1 MNTEALTQCIEQ
13 FDTITV
19 FRHEHPDCDALG
31 SQWGL
36 ITYLQDNYP
45 AKRIY
50 ALGSEK
56 TNQTAFP
63 DSDVIDDEVIHNS
76 LAIILDT
83 SNVDRIDDARSP
95 MAKKTVKIDH
105 HPNVEPFG
113 DVMLIDTHAAA
124 TCEILAE
131 YIHFRKNSVFTTKAA
146 EYLYKGLLTD
156 TLCYAT
162 SNTTAHTLEMGA
174 FIASHGINISEINR
188 ELFDQDEKAYEFAGY
203 VRSHVQTIGGKI
215 AYVIVSMEDQ
225 QRMNISAS
233 SARNFVTEMGHVKE
247 FQAWCM
253 FTEKM
258 EDGEHLY
265 DGSLR
270 SKTIVLNDLA
280 REYNGGG
287 HPQASGVKN
296 LNKKMINT
304 LLQSIFS
311 RV

>member
-1 MNTEALTQCIEQ
+1 MNTETLTQCIEQ
-13 FDTITV
+13 FDIITV

-36 ITYLQDNYP
+36 VTFLHDNYP
-45 AKRIY
+45 AKKIY

-56 TNQTAFP
+56 TNQATFP
-63 DSDVIDDEVIHNS
+63 ESDVIEDEVIQNS
-76 LAIILDT
+76 LAIVLDT
-83 SNVDRIDDARSP
+83 SNVERIDDARST

-113 DVMLIDTHAAA
+113 DVMLINTHAAS

-131 YIHFRKNSVFTTKAA
+131 YIQSRKNSIFTTKAA

-188 ELFDQDEKAYEFAGY
+188 ELFDQDEKEYKFASY
-203 VRSHVQTIGGKI
+203 VRSHVQTIEGKI
-215 AYVIVSMEDQ
+215 AYVIVSLEDQ

-233 SARNFVTEMGHVKE
+233 AARNFITELGHVKE
-247 FQAWCM
+247 FQVWCM

-258 EDGEHLY
+258 EGGEHLY

-280 REYNGGG
+280 GEYNGGG